1 MLIHSPVNL
10 VKFKRNLIWDKTET
24 TMTAAVRVLVEVGS
38 PTAEVG
44 DEQKEKGRRRHLPHS
59 HAVDLK
65 QDLGI
70 EIPRENELRSIIVFV
85 LRQYNLLASGS
96 KQGWTNH

>member
-44 DEQKEKGRRRHLPHS
+44 DEQKEKADGGTFP
-59 HAVDLK
+59 
-65 QDLGI
+65 
-70 EIPRENELRSIIVFV
+70 IPTPS
-85 LRQYNLLASGS
+85 
-96 KQGWTNH
+96 T